1 MFARRDEMSS
11 YSIDADLIHSQSK
24 IAGKRSS
31 AGEGPALAAQ
41 LRGGERLSGEDL
53 ATLFHAT
60 DVTTDELLKIASG
73 ARGATE
79 AVETFSPLYLTNE
92 CDGECKMC
100 GMRRFNDD
108 LRRET
113 ADEGTSRGQLEVLHK
128 RGMRG
133 VALLTGEYRK
143 GATRTEMM
151 GKTRVAL
158 SDALEKGFEHVLIN
172 IGSLD
177 EPDYDTL
184 FADVPRRDDGKFA
197 PHITMCTFQE
207 TYDPAV
213 YGRFMGT
220 NEGNPRADYQRRL
233 ANFDRAKAAGMRS
246 ANPGVLLGLNKDV
259 SFEIIALAGH
269 VEHLIKNG
277 MRVYISLPRLRKASG
292 AEHMAGVTDDE
303 LVRVVSVLTAGF
315 PEADVV
321 ISTREAP
328 PIQQRLLPAIGVL
341 TAGSPG
347 VAPYDASGARFEL
360 EASQF
365 EVDDQRPFEVILD
378 ECIAGGTPISGYES
392 VQAPSEQAG

>member
-1 MFARRDEMSS
+1 MSR
-11 YSIDADLIHSQSK
+11 YTIDPDQIHAESE
-24 IAGKRSS
+24 AAEKRSA
-31 AGEGPALAAQ
+31 AGEGEGLAAR
-41 LRGGERLSGEDL
+41 LAAGEGLTGEDL
-53 ATLFHAT
+53 ATLFLAT
-60 DVTTDELLKIASG
+60 EVPTDELLEIAARARAG
-73 ARGATE
+73 AE

-113 ADEGTSRGQLEVLHK
+113 ADATTTREQLEILHR

-133 VALLTGEYRK
+133 VALLTGEYSQ
-143 GATRTEMM
+143 GALRDEMFGKVRT
-151 GKTRVAL
+151 AL
-158 SDALEKGFEHVLIN
+158 SDALDKGFEHVLIN

-177 EPDYDTL
+177 EPDYETL
-184 FADVPRRDDGKFA
+184 FEDVPRRADGRFE
-197 PHITMCTFQE
+197 PHVTMCTFQE

-213 YGRFMGT
+213 YAKFMGS

-233 ANFDRAKAAGMRS
+233 ENFDRAVAAGMRS
-246 ANPGVLLGLNKDV
+246 ANPGVLLGLNRDV
-259 SFEIIALAGH
+259 GFEIIALVRH
-269 VEHLIKNG
+269 VEHLIEMG

-292 AEHMAGVTDDE
+292 AELVAGVTDDE
-303 LVRVVSVLTAGF
+303 LARIVSVLTAGF

-328 PIQQRLLPAIGVL
+328 PIQQRMLPAIGVL

-347 VAPYDASGARFEL
+347 VAPYDASSARFEL

-365 EVDDQRPFEVILD
+365 EVHDQRPFEVILD
-378 ECIAGGTPISGYES
+378 ECIAGGTPISGYEP
-392 VQAPSEQAG
+392 VEARRERAG